1 MRLLSSTDVAIALAI
16 RAGTLRVE
24 AKVGRFGDYVAI
36 SDHVGLIEVHLS
48 QAEADS
54 RLAAIRAALS

>member
-1 MRLLSSTDVAIALAI
+1 MRLLFSTDVAIALAI
-16 RAGTLRVE
+16 RAGALRVE

-36 SDHVGLIEVHLS
+36 SDDVGLIEVHLS